1 MEQTGPNGFPV
12 FISRQSDYVEI
23 YVGKLYQTNER
34 HSQERHETIRY
45 DKVPQSCDMSP
56 HSKLIWSAKGMT
68 DSGEDGTFQ
77 TPNRLNMDT
86 FKFDP

>member
-1 MEQTGPNGFPV
+1 
-12 FISRQSDYVEI
+12 
-23 YVGKLYQTNER
+23 
-34 HSQERHETIRY
+34 
-45 DKVPQSCDMSP
+45 MSP

-86 FKFDP
+86 FKFDPYFY